1 MTNRGIR
8 YTKSVKFE
16 ILRQLHLGLASR
28 EEILARHNLTNEEL
42 LSWEKALESHGPTGL
57 GVRGFLFHR
66 HEEKK

>member
-8 YTKSVKFE
+8 CTKSVKYD
-16 ILRQLHLGLASR
+16 ILRQLHLGLSSR
-28 EEILARHNLTNEEL
+28 EEILTQHNLTNEEL
-42 LSWEKALESHGPTGL
+42 LSWERALETHGPTGL